1 MMNIASALIRGLLAL
16 SLATG
21 SAGAIAGVAA
31 PSAQDPVLEKR
42 VMSLANELRCL
53 VCQNQTIADS
63 SSGLAVDLKNQIRE
77 KLQAGESEKDIA
89 SYMVTR
95 YGDFV
100 LYKPPFKLT
109 TLLLWLG
116 PLLLLLAGFWML
128 LRRLKH
134 QRAAQASPL
143 SPDDQARARKL
154 LEESKPESE
163 RP

>member
-1 MMNIASALIRGLLAL
+1 MKYMKAFANSLLVLLLVAS
-16 SLATG
+16 
-21 SAGAIAGVAA
+21 GAIAGEAA

-63 SSGLAVDLKNQIRE
+63 NSGLAVDLKNQIRE

-100 LYKPPFKLT
+100 LYKPPFKVT
-109 TLLLWLG
+109 TVLLWLG
-116 PLLLLLAGFWML
+116 PLLLLLAGFWLL

-134 QRAAQASPL
+134 QRAAQTSPL
-143 SPDDQARARKL
+143 SPDDQARVRKL
-154 LEESKPESE
+154 LEENKTESE

>member
-1 MMNIASALIRGLLAL
+1 MRYLNAITQLLLAL
-16 SLATG
+16 FIAAG
-21 SAGAIAGVAA
+21 SAGAIAGEAA

-100 LYKPPFKLT
+100 LYKPPFKVAT
-109 TLLLWLG
+109 VLLWLG
-116 PLLLLLAGFWML
+116 PLLLLLAGFWLL
-128 LRRLKH
+128 LRRLRH
-134 QRAAQASPL
+134 QRAAQAAPL

-154 LEESKPESE
+154 LEESKNESE